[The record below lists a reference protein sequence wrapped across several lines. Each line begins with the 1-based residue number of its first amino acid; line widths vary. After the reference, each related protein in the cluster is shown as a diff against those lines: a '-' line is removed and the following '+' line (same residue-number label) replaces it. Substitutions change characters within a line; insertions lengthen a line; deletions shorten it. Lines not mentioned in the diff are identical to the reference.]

1 MKNPL
6 RIVIVGGVA
15 GGASAAAKARR
26 VNENAEIQIFE
37 RGPCI
42 SFANCGLPY
51 FIAGEINDRAKLIVM
66 TPEKFWERSRIRAH
80 VNHEV
85 LSINRS
91 AKTICVKEPDGR
103 QRDVPY
109 DKLVLS
115 QGAKAI
121 VPPIPG
127 ANLPHVFT
135 LRDIP
140 DMDRIATFVNE
151 ERPRHAVVIDG
162 GFIGLEMAE
171 AFHHRGLHV
180 TIVERN
186 PHILPLLDRDV
197 AAHLQNQI
205 RQDDF
210 DFKTSV
216 EAVRF
221 TGDGVE
227 FADGSRLPADLILMS
242 VGVKA
247 EVELAR
253 AAGLE
258 IGETGGVKTNGRLE
272 SSDSNIYAVGDAAE
286 TIHALTGA
294 RARIALAGP
303 ANRQGRIAGANA
315 AGAHL
320 IYPGVMGT
328 SIVRV
333 LNMTAGFTGLNS
345 AQAMKAGFTFF
356 TSLTHDNSH
365 AHYYPGAKPVLIKI
379 VAEEGTGRLLGAQV
393 LGERGI
399 DKRVDVLATAITG
412 KMSVFDLE
420 NLDLAYSPPFGSAND
435 PINTAGFVAGH
446 IARGDLATVAPE
458 TWKPNDEYLLD
469 VRDPDELEEFGK
481 FKNSVNIPLAQLR
494 DRLAELPHDRRIVTY
509 CQKGQR
515 GYLAACALHGHGF
528 EDVANLRGGFLQA
541 QLLNETQKEQ
551 HVHNG

>member
-1 MKNPL
+1 MKKPL

-26 VNENAEIQIFE
+26 VDESADIQIFE
-37 RGPCI
+37 RGPYI

-51 FIAGEINDRAKLIVM
+51 FIAGEIDDRAKLIVM
-66 TPEKFWERSRIRAH
+66 TPKEFWDRSRVRAY

-91 AKTICVKEPDGR
+91 AKTICVKKPDSK
-103 QRDVPY
+103 QHHVPY

-127 ANLPHVFT
+127 ADLPHVFT

-140 DMDRIATFVNE
+140 DMDRIAAFINE
-151 ERPRHAVVIDG
+151 GRPRHAVVIGG

-186 PHILPLLDRDV
+186 PHILPLLDRDM

-286 TIHALTGA
+286 TMHALTGA

-345 AQAMKAGFTFF
+345 SQAMKAGFTFF
-356 TSLTHDNSH
+356 TSLTRDNSH

-379 VAEEGTGRLLGAQV
+379 VAEEGTGRLLGAQI

-399 DKRVDVLATAITG
+399 DKRVDVLATAIAG
-412 KMSVFDLE
+412 RMSVFDLE

-458 TWKPNDEYLLD
+458 TWKPNGEYLLD
-469 VRDPDELEEFGK
+469 VRDPDELKEFGK

-494 DRLAELPHDRRIVTY
+494 DRLVELPHDRRIVTY
-509 CQKGQR
+509 C
-515 GYLAACALHGHGF
+515 
-528 EDVANLRGGFLQA
+528 
-541 QLLNETQKEQ
+541 
-551 HVHNG
+551 

>member
-26 VNENAEIQIFE
+26 VDENAEIQIFE
-37 RGPCI
+37 RGPYI

-51 FIAGEINDRAKLIVM
+51 FIAGEIDDRAKLIVM
-66 TPEKFWERSRIRAH
+66 TPEKFWERSRVRAH

-85 LSINRS
+85 LSINRA

-140 DMDRIATFVNE
+140 DMDRIAAFLNE
-151 ERPRHAVVIDG
+151 RQPRHAVVIGG

-186 PHILPLLDRDV
+186 PHILPLLDRDM

-205 RQDDF
+205 RRDDF
-210 DFKTSV
+210 DFKSSA
-216 EAVRF
+216 EATRF
-221 TGDGVE
+221 TDDGVE

-272 SSDSNIYAVGDAAE
+272 SSDPNIYAVGDAAE
-286 TIHALTGA
+286 TMHALTGA
-294 RARIALAGP
+294 RARIALAGSGQRNARP
-303 ANRQGRIAGANA
+303 RASQGVHRFRRIAHGVNARVGRLQAAIRFHPAGLAYLQVPPPSPVPLPLSHPRSSKPESAGNRLPSANSTPPPVNCVA
-315 AGAHL
+315 AAL
-320 IYPGVMGT
+320 
-328 SIVRV
+328 V
-333 LNMTAGFTGLNS
+333 LNS
-345 AQAMKAGFTFF
+345 K
-356 TSLTHDNSH
+356 SS
-365 AHYYPGAKPVLIKI
+365 
-379 VAEEGTGRLLGAQV
+379 
-393 LGERGI
+393 
-399 DKRVDVLATAITG
+399 
-412 KMSVFDLE
+412 
-420 NLDLAYSPPFGSAND
+420 
-435 PINTAGFVAGH
+435 
-446 IARGDLATVAPE
+446 
-458 TWKPNDEYLLD
+458 
-469 VRDPDELEEFGK
+469 
-481 FKNSVNIPLAQLR
+481 
-494 DRLAELPHDRRIVTY
+494 RRI
-509 CQKGQR
+509 
-515 GYLAACALHGHGF
+515 
-528 EDVANLRGGFLQA
+528 
-541 QLLNETQKEQ
+541 
-551 HVHNG
+551 

>member
-1 MKNPL
+1 MKKTL

-26 VNENAEIQIFE
+26 VDESADIQIFE
-37 RGPCI
+37 RGPYI

-51 FIAGEINDRAKLIVM
+51 FIAGEIDDRAKLIVM
-66 TPEKFWERSRIRAH
+66 TSEKFWDRSRVRAH

-91 AKTICVKEPDGR
+91 AKTICVKKPDGK
-103 QRDVPY
+103 QHDVPY

-127 ANLPHVFT
+127 ADLPHVFT

-140 DMDRIATFVNE
+140 DMDRIAAFINE
-151 ERPRHAVVIDG
+151 GKPRHAAVIGG

-186 PHILPLLDRDV
+186 PHILPLLDPDM

-286 TIHALTGA
+286 TMHALTGA

-320 IYPGVMGT
+320 IYPGAMGT

-345 AQAMKAGFTFF
+345 FQAMKAGFTFF
-356 TSLTHDNSH
+356 TSLTRDNSH

-399 DKRVDVLATAITG
+399 DKRVDVLATAIAG
-412 KMSVFDLE
+412 RMSVFDLE

-458 TWKPNDEYLLD
+458 TWKPNGEYLLD

-481 FKNSVNIPLAQLR
+481 FINSVNIPLAQLR
-494 DRLAELPHDRRIVTY
+494 DRMTELPHDRRIVTY

-541 QLLNETQKEQ
+541 QLLNETQK
-551 HVHNG
+551 GTKCL

>member
-1 MKNPL
+1 MKKPL
-6 RIVIVGGVA
+6 RIVIVGCVA
-15 GGASAAAKARR
+15 GGAFAAAKARR
-26 VNENAEIQIFE
+26 VDENADIQIFE
-37 RGPCI
+37 RGPYI

-51 FIAGEINDRAKLIVM
+51 FIAGEIDDRAKLIVM
-66 TPEKFWERSRIRAH
+66 TPDVFWDRSRVRAH

-85 LSINRS
+85 LSLNRS
-91 AKTICVKEPDGR
+91 AKTICVKEPDGN

-140 DMDRIATFVNE
+140 DMDRIAAFVSE
-151 ERPRHAVVIDG
+151 VKPRHAVVIGG

-186 PHILPLLDRDV
+186 PHILPLLDRDM
-197 AAHLQNQI
+197 AAHLQNQT
-205 RQDDF
+205 RRDDF
-210 DFKTSV
+210 GFKTSV
-216 EAVRF
+216 QAVRC

-227 FADGSRLPADLILMS
+227 FADGSQLPADLILMS

-272 SSDSNIYAVGDAAE
+272 SSDPDIYAVGDAAE
-286 TIHALTGA
+286 TMHALTGA

-345 AQAMKAGFTFF
+345 SQAMKAGFTFF
-356 TSLTHDNSH
+356 TSLTRDNSH

-393 LGERGI
+393 LGERGV
-399 DKRVDVLATAITG
+399 DKRVDVLATAIAG
-412 KMSVFDLE
+412 KMTVDDLE
-420 NLDLAYSPPFGSAND
+420 TLDLAYSPPFGSAND
-435 PINTAGFVAGH
+435 PVNTDAFVAGT
-446 IARGDLATVAPE
+446 IARGDISTVSPE
-458 TWKPNDEYLLD
+458 TWRPAGEFLLD
-469 VRDPDELEEFGK
+469 VRDPDEIAQFGK
-481 FKNSVNIPLAQLR
+481 LKDAVRS
-494 DRLAELPHDRRIVTY
+494 EERRV
-509 CQKGQR
+509 G
-515 GYLAACALHGHGF
+515 
-528 EDVANLRGGFLQA
+528 
-541 QLLNETQKEQ
+541 KECRSRWSP
-551 HVHNG
+551 